1 MNKRFRIAAMAIALA
16 GASFGAMAQEQ
27 GAFFINGNAGQSDY
41 HDNGFN
47 NSNTEFSGAVRGG
60 YTWQS
65 PVVDFGVEVGYVDL
79 GKASGSF
86 SYDGL
91 SENYTGRIDGPLLGI
106 NLKYKFQNNWFLA
119 GRAGFFHSEMKF
131 QGTAT
136 LTGYPNESFSQT
148 YSGNGG
154 YIGAIVGYDIT
165 PHFSLG
171 ASYDSYYARVKVSG
185 QGSNETIGVVSGF
198 AEYRF

>member
-41 HDNGFN
+41 HDNSFN
-47 NSNTEFSGAVRGG
+47 NSNTEFSGALRGG

-79 GKASGSF
+79 GKATGSGT
-86 SYDGL
+86 YDGVN
-91 SENYTGRIDGPLLGI
+91 ENYSGRIDGPLLGI

-119 GRAGFFHSEMKF
+119 GRAGFFHSQIKF
-131 QGTAT
+131 QGTASEP
-136 LTGYPNESFSQT
+136 GYATESFSQT

-171 ASYDSYYARVKVSG
+171 ASYDSYYARVKVNG
-185 QGSNETIGVVSGF
+185 QGANDTVGVVSGF